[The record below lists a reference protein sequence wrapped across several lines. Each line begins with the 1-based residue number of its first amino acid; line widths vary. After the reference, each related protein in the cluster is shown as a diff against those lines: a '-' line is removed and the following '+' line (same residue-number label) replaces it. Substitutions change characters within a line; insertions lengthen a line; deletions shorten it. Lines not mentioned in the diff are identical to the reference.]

1 MAVVWAL
8 AFAAVS
14 LGAAPQLLPPP
25 KDGDIRD
32 VYWEL
37 RKESETWLSLELKT
51 EDGRPAPFLT
61 FTHFYSGKPP
71 GPPAS
76 QIEVRA
82 YGWAP
87 FADLV
92 FVINDKQTIDLT
104 PPGGMLSSGTPSDFA
119 RGTLTLDL
127 LEQLAR
133 AGRITGQTLGVSFV
147 LRDSQRKA
155 LAAFYDRVSGRKP
168 RTATSEAL
176 ATEHPRRIGV
186 TTVRSG
192 R

>member
-1 MAVVWAL
+1 MGLVSAL
-8 AFAAVS
+8 AFVVLAW
-14 LGAAPQLLPPP
+14 APLSQLLPPP

-51 EDGRPAPFLT
+51 ADGRPAPFLT

-87 FADLV
+87 YADLV
-92 FVINDKQTIDLT
+92 FLIDDKQTIDLT
-104 PPGGMLSSGTPSDFA
+104 PRDGILTSGTPTDFV
-119 RGTLTLDL
+119 RGTLTLDGL
-127 LEQLAR
+127 RQLAR
-133 AGRITGQTLGVSFV
+133 AGRIAGHTLGVNFV
-147 LRDSQRKA
+147 LQDSQRKA
-155 LAAFYDRVSGRKP
+155 IAAFHDRVSGRIGQKE
-168 RTATSEAL
+168 T
-176 ATEHPRRIGV
+176 HGDDRR
-186 TTVRSG
+186 
-192 R
+192 

>member
-1 MAVVWAL
+1 MTAAL
-8 AFAAVS
+8 AAVLTLAAA
-14 LGAAPQLLPPP
+14 LHAAPPGVQLLPPP

-32 VYWEL
+32 AYWEL

-51 EDGRPAPFLT
+51 ADGRAAPFLT
-61 FTHFYSGKPP
+61 FTHFYPGKPP
-71 GPPAS
+71 GPPAT

-87 FADLV
+87 YADLV
-92 FVINDKQTIDLT
+92 FVIDGNQTIDLT
-104 PPGGMLSSGTPSDFA
+104 PPAGILTSGSPSDFV
-119 RGTLTLDL
+119 RGTLG
-127 LEQLAR
+127 LEGLQQLAR
-133 AGRITGQTLGVSFV
+133 AGRINGRALGVNFE

-155 LAAFYDRVSGRKP
+155 IVAFLDRVSGRSRLP
-168 RTATSEAL
+168 TP
-176 ATEHPRRIGV
+176 EHPRAVGV

>member
-1 MAVVWAL
+1 MT
-8 AFAAVS
+8 AAVAAA
-14 LGAAPQLLPPP
+14 LTLAAALHAAPLYAQLLPPP

-37 RKESETWLSLELKT
+37 RNESETWLSVELKT

-61 FTHFYSGKPP
+61 FTHSYAGRPP

-87 FADLV
+87 RADLV
-92 FVINDKQTIDLT
+92 FVIDGKQTIDLSPSDGRLT
-104 PPGGMLSSGTPSDFA
+104 SGTPSDFVK
-119 RGTLTLDL
+119 GTITLDVL
-127 LEQLAR
+127 QQLAR
-133 AGRITGQTLGVSFV
+133 AGRITGRTLGVNFE

-155 LAAFYDRVSGRKP
+155 LAAFYDRISGRKP
-168 RTATSEAL
+168 PAFA
-176 ATEHPRRIGV
+176 P
-186 TTVRSG
+186 
-192 R
+192 

>member
-1 MAVVWAL
+1 MNRPVAFESPAEIVLADEDRQWPSPSRTSIPWRMQSARGVGRGSSAMAVVWAL

-71 GPPAS
+71 GPPA
-76 QIEVRA
+76 
-82 YGWAP
+82 
-87 FADLV
+87 
-92 FVINDKQTIDLT
+92 
-104 PPGGMLSSGTPSDFA
+104 
-119 RGTLTLDL
+119 
-127 LEQLAR
+127 
-133 AGRITGQTLGVSFV
+133 
-147 LRDSQRKA
+147 
-155 LAAFYDRVSGRKP
+155 
-168 RTATSEAL
+168 
-176 ATEHPRRIGV
+176 
-186 TTVRSG
+186 
-192 R
+192 